1 MTSNWGFIYDVD
13 IIDGIKLC
21 EMVWSQLDYN
31 FFCLFWGN
39 FNEKGALCVILFNYY
54 VFSDI
59 FGFFVFLP

>member
-1 MTSNWGFIYDVD
+1 
-13 IIDGIKLC
+13 
-21 EMVWSQLDYN
+21 MVWSQLDYN
-31 FFCLFWGN
+31 FFCLFLGN